1 AGRVPRR
8 GGRHHGQRL
17 LRHRVP
23 EDHRGPPRALRHLG
37 RAVRGD
43 VGGPGRHRAVY
54 RWGDGRRRR
63 AVRAGDVKGRPDM
76 RDRTF
81 IASVAGGVL
90 RPPLPAAAPLL
101 HPPPPPPPPPPHP
114 PAVAWAAAGSFPPD
128 VTLLTARGRQTFGV
142 KATYADGLTRD
153 VTAEAKATLAN
164 PALAKLE
171 KNVLLPVADGA
182 TQLSVEFGGKSV

>member
-54 RWGDGRRRR
+54 RRGDGRRRR

-81 IASVAGGVL
+81 IASVAGGGL
-90 RPPLPAAAPLL
+90 GLGLLTGAPSAPPPT
-101 HPPPPPPPPPPHP
+101 PPPPPAPPPPGGLPPP
-114 PAVAWAAAGSFPPD
+114 PAPPTPPRPPAPPGAGGRSGSRRPTPP
-128 VTLLTARGRQTFGV
+128 APP
-142 KATYADGLTRD
+142 AT
-153 VTAEAKATLAN
+153 
-164 PALAKLE
+164 
-171 KNVLLPVADGA
+171 
-182 TQLSVEFGGKSV
+182 